1 MQGPQTP
8 PSTRP
13 SITPD
18 TVPRARNT
26 SQPSYRTGDLN
37 LGKTAVIKD
46 LNHIAVVPLDYFN
59 TAVLPP
65 LYPQIDLADIESS
78 LYDTGVLSLDT
89 KRWAAFPVD
98 PEADSSHEDVVFGR
112 LSGIFD
118 AILQAAAHA
127 TGTAAKLNFTQK
139 PATAPTSERTNTSR
153 PDAYL
158 LLVNKKS
165 VGGHAQRSV
174 DCWDD
179 IAVSFEFKKRDGESE
194 GERAD
199 NEKKLIWSL
208 HHVMRSDPCRRSTL
222 GVTIENTQM
231 RLWFTCRSV
240 LVVSESFNFV
250 TSTKQVIHL
259 FCSLAFAEDH
269 ELGWDSTIQRVL
281 VEGKTQYDISL
292 QSPDGSISVYRT
304 TRIISDFGAEALR
317 GRGTRVFEAYLKI
330 HPEGNA
336 TENSKRVV
344 IKDSWRECDRKRE
357 DEIRAEIFSDL
368 EKAKGTEAAEA
379 DMKYFLTVLQA
390 SDVTVDGKKDDTDQ
404 LLHYL
409 PLPTDCGWYS
419 ISPSPGLSRTRHT
432 SSVGCPPSY
441 NSRRHAPIP
450 RKIHHRTHSRIVF
463 EEVCTP
469 LFELRNLEDVFETL
483 GDGLEGLRILHSINW
498 VHRDVSPG
506 NILRIRNLGKIADL
520 EYAKRMGSDQSH
532 EVRTVSCVF
541 LHRWIF

>member
-1 MQGPQTP
+1 MEGPRTP
-8 PSTRP
+8 PSTQP

-18 TVPRARNT
+18 TVPRGRNT

-37 LGKTAVIKD
+37 LGKTAVIRD
-46 LNHIAVVPLDYFN
+46 LDRIAVVPLDYFN

-65 LYPQIDLADIESS
+65 LHPQIELADIESS

-89 KRWAAFPVD
+89 DRWAAFPVD

-118 AILQAAAHA
+118 AIVQAAANA
-127 TGTAAKLNFTQK
+127 TGTAAKLNFKQK

-158 LLVNKKS
+158 LLVNQKS
-165 VGGHAQRSV
+165 VGGHAKRSV

-179 IAVSFEFKKRDGESE
+179 IAVSLEFKKRNGESE

-199 NEKKLIWSL
+199 VSRKLIWSL

-240 LVVSESFNFV
+240 LVVSEPFNFI
-250 TSTKQVIHL
+250 TSTKQMIRL
-259 FCSLAFAEDH
+259 FCSLALAEDH
-269 ELGWDSTIQRVL
+269 ELGWDPTIQRVL
-281 VEGKTQYDISL
+281 VDGRIQYDISL
-292 QSPDGSISVYRT
+292 QSPAESISVYRT

-317 GRGTRVFEAYLKI
+317 GRGTRVFEAYLKV
-330 HPEGNA
+330 HPERN
-336 TENSKRVV
+336 TPENNTRVV

-357 DEIRAEIFSDL
+357 DEIRTEIFSDL

-390 SDVTVDGKKDDTDQ
+390 SDVTVDGKKDRTDQ

-409 PLPTDCGWYS
+409 PLPVDCGWHT
-419 ISPSPGLSRTRHT
+419 ISPSLSLSRTRHT

-441 NSRRHAPIP
+441 NSPRHAPKP
-450 RKIHHRTHSRIVF
+450 LKISHRTHSRIVF
-463 EEVCTP
+463 KEVCTP
-469 LFELRNLEDVFETL
+469 LFELRNLDDVFETL
-483 GDGLEGLRILHSINW
+483 GDGLQGLRILHSINW
-498 VHRDVSPG
+498 VHRDISPG
-506 NILRIRNLGKIADL
+506 NILRIDDQGKISDL
-520 EYAKRMGSDQSH
+520 EYVKKMGSEYSH

-541 LHRWIF
+541 